1 MSNFEFKLPD
11 IGEGVTEGEI
21 VNWLIKEGDS
31 VREDQEMVEV
41 MTDKATVT
49 IGAPK
54 AGRVVRLGG
63 KVGEIVP
70 VGQVLVVLE
79 LGAGAAQTAPAAA
92 GPAPAPAAAPAAA
105 PAKKEEGPAA
115 TAVGD
120 IREDLPGMGAFAAKK
135 PAAAAAPS
143 GANGGYFNDKPL
155 AAPATRK
162 LAREMGVDLKRVPP
176 SGPAGR
182 VTREDVER
190 FSLRGKAPAALIQ
203 MPASDVSVHQAV
215 TLVPQAEPAP
225 AKRPEIVAPPR
236 SAGDQ
241 RVPLRGLRKRI
252 YENMAR
258 SKHTAAHFTYVDECD
273 VSALKA
279 LRDRTKSFAERDG
292 VKLTFLPFI
301 VKAVVAALKRHP
313 ALNCLIDDAA
323 GEMVMKGNYDIG
335 VAAATESGLI
345 VPVVRNADRL
355 SILEIAG
362 ELERLAADARA
373 SKSRKEDLGG
383 SSFTITSLGKL
394 GGLFATPIV
403 NYPEVAIL
411 GVHEM
416 KRRPVVKDDQIVIG
430 EVMLLSLSFDHRI
443 IDGHVG
449 AAFAQEIIGLLEEP
463 ERLLVTMA

>member
-21 VNWLIKEGDS
+21 VNWLIKEGDT

-54 AGRVVRLGG
+54 AGTVVRLGG

-70 VGQVLVVLE
+70 VGQVLVVLAV
-79 LGAGAAQTAPAAA
+79 GGGAPAV
-92 GPAPAPAAAPAAA
+92 AAPAVPAA
-105 PAKKEEGPAA
+105 PTTPAPSTQKQEGPAA

-120 IREDLPGMGAFAAKK
+120 IRESLPGMSAFAQKK
-135 PAAAAAPS
+135 PALAPAPAGS
-143 GANGGYFNDKPL
+143 NGGYFNEKPL

-162 LAREMGVDLKRVPP
+162 LAREMGVDLRHVQP
-176 SGPAGR
+176 SGPASR
-182 VTREDVER
+182 VTREDLER
-190 FSLRGKAPAALIQ
+190 YAVRGKSPAPVIHLP
-203 MPASDVSVHQAV
+203 PAEVSVHHAV
-215 TLVPQAEPAP
+215 TVVPQAEAP
-225 AKRPEIVAPPR
+225 PPKRPEPVAPPR
-236 SAGDQ
+236 ALGDQ

-273 VSALKA
+273 ASALKA
-279 LRDRTKSFAERDG
+279 LRDRTKAFAERDG

-301 VKAVVAALKRHP
+301 VKAVVSALKRHP
-313 ALNCLIDDAA
+313 ALNCLVDDAA
-323 GEMVMKGNYDIG
+323 GEMVLKGDYDIG
-335 VAAATESGLI
+335 VAAATESGLM

-355 SILEIAG
+355 SIIEIAG
-362 ELERLAADARA
+362 ELERLSADARA
-373 SKSRKEDLGG
+373 GKIRKEDLGG

-416 KRRPVVKDDQIVIG
+416 KRRPVVKGDQIVIG
-430 EVMLLSLSFDHRI
+430 DVMLLSLSFDHRI

-463 ERLLVTMA
+463 ERLLVSMA